1 MENIDESID
10 EPPVEH
16 DTPLKKKRVVSER
29 QLENLKQ
36 ARELARK
43 ALAVKRK
50 ETTES
55 KMKEKQLKLLVK
67 LEKARSTEQQLVDLR
82 EKCLEP
88 VKAET
93 LMSVV
98 PVSIPSV
105 EPMAFPS
112 VEPMDRVL
120 YLKKKKKT
128 KPRVVWLFDSDS
140 SDEEIVYKKKSKP
153 RVRPAVVPVVVP
165 PTCRNNQARS
175 RSSETHVQ
183 REDGEDKERVC
194 NESSVSMLNK

>member
-128 KPRVVWLFDSDS
+128 KPRVVWLSDSDS

-165 PTCRNNQARS
+165 PAPV
-175 RSSETHVQ
+175 ETIKPDQEAVKHMYNEKMAKIR
-183 REDGEDKERVC
+183 REYVMSQVFPC
-194 NESSVSMLNK
+194 